1 MDSDKNDKQDH
12 NKKRKLTI
20 EEKKKKNYIN
30 KNIEHKN
37 HLKKTTRCYKT

>member
-20 EEKKKKNYIN
+20 EEEKEKKIIPTKI
-30 KNIEHKN
+30 
-37 HLKKTTRCYKT
+37 